1 MSAYLFFAKI
11 LKDADIDGTGLPNV
25 QLSSDPKIGTLP
37 TVLRLVFGIAG
48 AIALLVI
55 TIAGFKYVISQGN
68 PQEVAKAKDTI
79 LYALIGLAICI
90 LAFAIV
96 GFVVGRL

>member
-11 LKDADIDGTGLPNV
+11 LTDADIKGTGLPQVTPDN
-25 QLSSDPKIGTLP
+25 DTLP
-37 TVLRLVFGIAG
+37 TVLKIVFGVAG
-48 AIALLVI
+48 SVAVLMV
-55 TIAGFKYVISQGN
+55 TIGGFKYVVSNGN

-79 LYALIGLAICI
+79 LYSIIGLVVCI

-96 GFVVGRL
+96 GFVVDRL